1 MNNNIIDILIIVTP
15 AFFAGVMIAFAHAN
29 LGLGVIKRGIIFMD
43 LAIAQIAGFGVL
55 IAQFVPPISI
65 VHNMIIAI
73 LPFLFAIA
81 FAIFFGFLEKKYQKY
96 LEAVIGTSF
105 VVISSLS
112 FLVLFKNPAYIENF
126 NNISKGQLLFVT
138 YKDLLFYVPIYTVF
152 TLLSF
157 IDATKKNL
165 LFYILFAI
173 IITMSVN
180 LVGVYMVFATLILPA
195 LVALHHKRAFLVSV
209 SFASFNM
216 LISLIIAVIFDF
228 PAGLVDVLSLTT
240 LAIIYFFYR
249 NYFQK

>member
-55 IAQFVPPISI
+55 IAQFVPPVSI
-65 VHNMIIAI
+65 LHNIIIAL

-81 FAIFFGFLEKKYQKY
+81 FAIFFGVLEKKYQRY

-105 VVISSLS
+105 VVISTLSL
-112 FLVLFKNPAYIENF
+112 LVLFKNPAYIEKF

-138 YKDLLFYVPIYTVF
+138 YKDLLFYVPLYAVF
-152 TLLSF
+152 TIVSF
-157 IDATKKNL
+157 IETTKKSII
-165 LFYILFAI
+165 FYALFAI

-180 LVGVYMVFATLILPA
+180 LVGVYMVFATLIIPA
-195 LVALHHKRAFLVSV
+195 LVALPHKREFLVSV

-240 LAIIYFFYR
+240 LAIVYFLYR
-249 NYFQK
+249 IRRQK